1 MDVAWFYSSLYNNLI
16 LGMKLSP
23 LAMLSAANL
32 FVYTTKKRDNKI
44 CSRNPTLKSY
54 EVFFSSYNSKEA
66 VKYKMNRYLM
76 GARIIVVAQRKYQ

>member
-23 LAMLSAANL
+23 LAVLSAANL
-32 FVYTTKKRDNKI
+32 FVYTAKKRDKEI
-44 CSRNPTLKSY
+44 WSRNPTLKSY